1 MGVVSRVR
9 IAQVL
14 VDRPSE
20 LDRPHLS
27 PYVKIGIGLPSI
39 TASAP
44 TGGRRL
50 RRFMEAV
57 MANTSEYRYTVSL
70 TWTGNIGSGT
80 SGYRDY
86 SRDYEISTEGKPVIH
101 GSADPAFRG
110 DRSRWNPEE
119 LLVASLSACHKLW
132 YLHLAAEAGI
142 IVTAYADRAEGL
154 LEVGRD
160 GAGRF
165 KSVVLR
171 PTVTVAAGS
180 DIGRARTLHQ
190 PAHEKCFIANS
201 VNFPV
206 ECEPEI
212 VSGG

>member
-1 MGVVSRVR
+1 
-9 IAQVL
+9 
-14 VDRPSE
+14 
-20 LDRPHLS
+20 
-27 PYVKIGIGLPSI
+27 
-39 TASAP
+39 
-44 TGGRRL
+44 
-50 RRFMEAV
+50 
-57 MANTSEYRYTVSL
+57 MATTRDHRYAVSL
-70 TWTGNIGSGT
+70 SWSGNLGGGT

-86 SRDYEISTEGKPVIH
+86 SRNHEIGADGKPVIY

-142 IVTAYADRAEGL
+142 IVTAYADRAEGVMK
-154 LEVGRD
+154 VGRD
-160 GAGRF
+160 GVGRF
-165 KSVVLR
+165 KSVVLH
-171 PTVTVAAGS
+171 PAVTVAPGS
-180 DIGRARTLHQ
+180 NLGQARTLHK

-212 VSGG
+212 VAAG